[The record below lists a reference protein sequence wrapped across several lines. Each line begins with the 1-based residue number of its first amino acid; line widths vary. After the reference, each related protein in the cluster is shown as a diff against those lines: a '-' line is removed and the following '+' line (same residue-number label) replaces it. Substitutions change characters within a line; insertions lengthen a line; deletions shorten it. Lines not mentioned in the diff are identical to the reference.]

1 MIKKSREFCPYCKEK
16 LDNPLA
22 SARGSHL
29 HCVQKSNGE
38 SIEK

>member
-1 MIKKSREFCPYCKEK
+1 MKKLRKNCPYCNEE

-29 HCVQKSNGE
+29 HCVLKRDGE

>member
-1 MIKKSREFCPYCKEK
+1 MNKSRTFCPYCNEE
-16 LDNPLA
+16 LENPLA

-29 HCVQKSNGE
+29 HCVRKSQGE